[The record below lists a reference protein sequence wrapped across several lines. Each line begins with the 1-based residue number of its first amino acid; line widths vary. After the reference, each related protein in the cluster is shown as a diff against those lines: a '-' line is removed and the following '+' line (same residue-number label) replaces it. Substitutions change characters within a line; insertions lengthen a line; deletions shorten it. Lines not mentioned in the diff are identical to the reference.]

1 MYSLPMLIFLILL
14 LIVLFIILSVY
25 KRQVNFYISGF
36 DSGFSF
42 SDLKLLWKVSALCEL
57 EDPISLFYSDKSLKV
72 CMEKLSNIAN
82 AENTASMELL
92 LSKLF
97 EYKTKLKNESDNK
110 KNIDSTKSLSVG
122 QKLRIILPG
131 EGVFSSEILGNG
143 KDLVISVPKQKNLV
157 TIPGEKWVNK
167 VINIYLWRKG
177 DARYVFDTT
186 VTSHGMY
193 IGKSSL
199 CLKHSYDLVRTQKRK
214 SIRAKCKIF
223 GQLFIIKSN
232 DVDPYTVETKNGYKC
247 LIEDIS
253 ESGALIRIG
262 GKGVQN
268 IKIKLQF
275 SIESRLIV
283 MFGVVRTVEF
293 NEEENQTLLHFECT
307 NIDTTMKNDVL
318 RYVYNIMPQSQKEI
332 MQAISEIEESEKE
345 EELKEKIPDSEKS
358 TDFTEVINHLDT
370 PTQSN
375 ELSNET
381 INSEAK
387 ETQEQSDEEKSY
399 NSSDDIEKDI
409 QENTAYKTTE
419 NMLEEEILDDTINIF
434 D

>member
-1 MYSLPMLIFLILL
+1 MLIFLIIF

-25 KRQVNFYISGF
+25 KKQVNFYISGF

-42 SDLKLLWKVSALCEL
+42 SDLKLLWKVSTLCEL
-57 EDPISLFYSDKSLKV
+57 EDPLSLFYSDKSLKV
-72 CMEKLSNIAN
+72 CMEKLSNISN
-82 AENTASMELL
+82 YENSEKIELI

-110 KNIDSTKSLSVG
+110 KSIESTKSLSVE

-131 EGVFSSEILGNG
+131 EGVFASEILGNG
-143 KDLVISVPKQKNLV
+143 KELIISVPKQKNLV
-157 TIPGEKWVNK
+157 TIPGEKWVDK
-167 VINIYLWRKG
+167 VINVYLWRKG

-223 GQLFIIKSN
+223 GHLFIIRSN

-262 GKGVQN
+262 GKGIENV
-268 IKIKLQF
+268 KIKLQF

-283 MFGVVRTVEF
+283 MFGIIRTVEF
-293 NEEENQTLLHFECT
+293 NEAENQTLLHFECT

-318 RYVYNIMPQSQKEI
+318 RYVYNILPQSQKEI
-332 MQAISEIEESEKE
+332 VQAMDEIENTEKE
-345 EELKEKIPDSEKS
+345 DEVKEKNSDSENS
-358 TDFTEVINHLDT
+358 TDFSAVINHLDSKA
-370 PTQSN
+370 QENEFSN
-375 ELSNET
+375 DNKN
-381 INSEAK
+381 INVT
-387 ETQEQSDEEKSY
+387 ETQDELQQEELIF
-399 NSSDDIEKDI
+399 NSSDSIENDIL
-409 QENTAYKTTE
+409 ENTSHNQKETIP
-419 NMLEEEILDDTINIF
+419 EEDISDETINIF

>member
-1 MYSLPMLIFLILL
+1 
-14 LIVLFIILSVY
+14 
-25 KRQVNFYISGF
+25 
-36 DSGFSF
+36 
-42 SDLKLLWKVSALCEL
+42 
-57 EDPISLFYSDKSLKV
+57 
-72 CMEKLSNIAN
+72 
-82 AENTASMELL
+82 
-92 LSKLF
+92 
-97 EYKTKLKNESDNK
+97 
-110 KNIDSTKSLSVG
+110 
-122 QKLRIILPG
+122 
-131 EGVFSSEILGNG
+131 
-143 KDLVISVPKQKNLV
+143 
-157 TIPGEKWVNK
+157 
-167 VINIYLWRKG
+167 
-177 DARYVFDTT
+177 
-186 VTSHGMY
+186 
-193 IGKSSL
+193 
-199 CLKHSYDLVRTQKRK
+199 
-214 SIRAKCKIF
+214 
-223 GQLFIIKSN
+223 
-232 DVDPYTVETKNGYKC
+232 
-247 LIEDIS
+247 
-253 ESGALIRIG
+253 
-262 GKGVQN
+262 
-268 IKIKLQF
+268 
-275 SIESRLIV
+275 

-387 ETQEQSDEEKSY
+387 ETQEQSDEEKLY

-409 QENTAYKTTE
+409 QENTSYKTTE